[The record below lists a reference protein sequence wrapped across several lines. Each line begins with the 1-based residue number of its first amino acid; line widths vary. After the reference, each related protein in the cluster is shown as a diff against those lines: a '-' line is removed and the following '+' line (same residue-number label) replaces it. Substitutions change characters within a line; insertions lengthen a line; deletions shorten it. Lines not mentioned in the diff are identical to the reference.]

1 MEENSLWRIYQ
12 KNISTVEKSIQPV
25 LLEIL
30 KSRDKTGM
38 PVLSEL
44 NNIIM
49 QRSKITRMAQ
59 DARSPRVRRVVSTW
73 FSDFYI
79 LHAIAN
85 QRMQLT

>member
-30 KSRDKTGM
+30 KSKDKTGM

-44 NNIIM
+44 KNIIM
-49 QRSKITRMAQ
+49 WRSKNHQNGAGRTNSRG
-59 DARSPRVRRVVSTW
+59 P
-73 FSDFYI
+73 
-79 LHAIAN
+79 
-85 QRMQLT
+85 